1 MVVLRATQ
9 KILRTLPRSAN
20 DSDTSDTALGDWYV
34 NRIIVDRQPL
44 LLLVSSKSLLAILVP
59 ARDVRTLPDRFP
71 GMVADRLRQ
80 LGVDLSLIGSEMD
93 VMHAVRV
100 GPTQDR
106 SVLGTMVNFAKA
118 VPYYLPVNGWSETT
132 LRSVEDRLA
141 ETPCQA
147 SGRFE
152 DVIFP
157 ERTALRLLEE
167 RWVSRA
173 VTH

>member
-9 KILRTLPRSAN
+9 KVLKTLPRSAN
-20 DSDTSDTALGDWYV
+20 DCDTSDTALGDWYV
-34 NRIIVDRQPL
+34 NRIVVDRQPL
-44 LLLVSSKSLLAILVP
+44 LLFVSSKSLLAMLAP

-71 GMVADRLRQ
+71 GMVGDRLRQ
-80 LGVDLSLIGSEMD
+80 LGVDLGLIGSEMD

-106 SVLGTMVNFAKA
+106 SVLGTMVDFSKA
-118 VPYYLPVNGWSETT
+118 VPYYLPEDGWSTRN

-147 SGRFE
+147 SCRLQ

-157 ERTALRLLEE
+157 EQTALRLLEE

-173 VTH
+173 VKH